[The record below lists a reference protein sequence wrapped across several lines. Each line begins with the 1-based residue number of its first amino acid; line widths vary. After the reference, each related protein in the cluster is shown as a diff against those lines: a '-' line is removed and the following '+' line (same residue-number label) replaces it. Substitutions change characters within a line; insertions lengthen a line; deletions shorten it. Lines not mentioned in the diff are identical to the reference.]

1 MMHGVRDERFVQ
13 GIVSMKAPF
22 KGFHP
27 LCWGTFTSFY
37 NSLLH
42 REVFLPSQ
50 HLDKMVWYHLL
61 SQLHKDKDKDS
72 QHRMAPSHLLPQMF
86 PMLHLVSSEIL
97 CNWFFSNLNYQLY
110 TQFAVFDS
118 GASLS
123 GFDLS
128 LIFAIG
134 GNIIARQANV
144 ANGNGKPTLARI
156 KLQDSASTNPQCQPS
171 SDQNRNGGFDLS
183 NQEIQFCKERRKH
196 ESQPQKT
203 PLLENLETWH
213 QNKRVYQVIALH
225 WHKQYKENIFQG
237 MVWSQRCRSARRRQ
251 TFARILESK
260 TRDVQQK
267 GAEVTIL
274 SKKGKKLKSSL

>member
-1 MMHGVRDERFVQ
+1 
-13 GIVSMKAPF
+13 MKDLF
-22 KGFHP
+22 KESRQWKLLSKGST
-27 LCWGTFTSFY
+27 LCVGGY
-37 NSLLH
+37 SLL
-42 REVFLPSQ
+42 FIT
-50 HLDKMVWYHLL
+50 L
-61 SQLHKDKDKDS
+61 SFTEKYFCPVNTWTRWCDITLSHSSTKTKTKTVKFWLS

-123 GFDLS
+123 GFVLS

-134 GNIIARQANV
+134 GNIVAREANV
-144 ANGNGKPTLARI
+144 ARGDGKPTLARI
-156 KLQDSASTNPQCQPS
+156 KLQDSVSTNPQCQPS

-213 QNKRVYQVIALH
+213 QNKWVYQVIVLH
-225 WHKQYKENIFQG
+225 CHKQYKENIFQG
-237 MVWSQRCRSARRRQ
+237 MVWSQRCRNARRRQ

-260 TRDVQQK
+260 TQDVQQK
-267 GAEVTIL
+267 GAVTIL

>member
-1 MMHGVRDERFVQ
+1 
-13 GIVSMKAPF
+13 MKDLF
-22 KGFHP
+22 KESRQWKLLSKGST
-27 LCWGTFTSFY
+27 LCVGGH
-37 NSLLH
+37 SLLFITLSFTEKYFCPVNTWTRWCDITFSH
-42 REVFLPSQ
+42 SSTKTKTKTVKFL
-50 HLDKMVWYHLL
+50 L
-61 SQLHKDKDKDS
+61 S

-118 GASLS
+118 GASLP
-123 GFDLS
+123 GFVLS

-144 ANGNGKPTLARI
+144 ARGDGKPTLARI
-156 KLQDSASTNPQCQPS
+156 QLQDSASTNPQCQPS

-203 PLLENLETWH
+203 SLLENLETWH
-213 QNKRVYQVIALH
+213 QNKWVYQVIALH
-225 WHKQYKENIFQG
+225 CHKQYKENIFQG
-237 MVWSQRCRSARRRQ
+237 MVWSQRCRNARRRQ

-260 TRDVQQK
+260 TQDVQQK
-267 GAEVTIL
+267 GAVTIL
-274 SKKGKKLKSSL
+274 SKKGKTLKSSL

>member
-1 MMHGVRDERFVQ
+1 
-13 GIVSMKAPF
+13 MKDLF
-22 KGFHP
+22 KESCQWKLLSKGST
-27 LCWGTFTSFY
+27 LCVGGH
-37 NSLLH
+37 SLL
-42 REVFLPSQ
+42 FIT
-50 HLDKMVWYHLL
+50 L
-61 SQLHKDKDKDS
+61 SFTEKYFCPVNTWTRWCDITFSHSSTKTKTKTVKIWLS

-123 GFDLS
+123 GFVLS

-144 ANGNGKPTLARI
+144 ANGDGEPTLARI

-183 NQEIQFCKERRKH
+183 NQEIQFCKEER
-196 ESQPQKT
+196 T
-203 PLLENLETWH
+203 N
-213 QNKRVYQVIALH
+213 
-225 WHKQYKENIFQG
+225 
-237 MVWSQRCRSARRRQ
+237 
-251 TFARILESK
+251 
-260 TRDVQQK
+260 
-267 GAEVTIL
+267 
-274 SKKGKKLKSSL
+274 